1 MEVRVTRMIR
11 PDVSTR
17 DNWTEPG
24 TFEVE
29 PGIYRIPLPLPND
42 GLRAVNV
49 YALAR
54 GDDLMLIDSGWAI
67 ADARGVLDKGLAVLG
82 CSAGDVRRIL
92 VTHVHRD
99 HYTQAVYLRREFGT
113 RVSLGAGER
122 ESLDVSIDP
131 DRAPMQNQLR
141 YLRQLGAGDLADRM
155 AKLQGPRDPHK
166 TGWERPDDWLRD
178 GQAIAHGG
186 RTLEVVSTPGHTR
199 GHVVFHDTGG
209 QVLFA
214 GDHVLPAIT
223 PSIGFEPVLS
233 DDPLG
238 AFLGS
243 LTMMRSRPDARLL
256 PAHGPVT
263 GSTHARVDALIA
275 HHGTRLDETEAAIRG
290 GAQTAPEAAAVLR
303 WTRRG
308 RELADLDPFNQ
319 MLAISE
325 TAAHLQ
331 LLAAQGRVT
340 RHEADGL
347 RYYLPA

>member
-1 MEVRVTRMIR
+1 MRAHRVR
-11 PDVSTR
+11 PDASTR
-17 DNWTEPG
+17 ENWTEPG
-24 TFEVE
+24 SFEVA

-49 YALAR
+49 YALTD

-67 ADARGVLDKGLAVLG
+67 ADARDVLDRGLDALG
-82 CSAGDVRRIL
+82 ASAGDVRRIL

-113 RVSLGAGER
+113 PVSLGAGER
-122 ESLDVSIDP
+122 ESLQISMNP
-131 DRAPMQNQLR
+131 DRAPLQNQLG
-141 YLRQLGAGDLADRM
+141 YLRLLGAGDLADRM
-155 AKLQGPRDPHK
+155 AKLQGPRDPYK
-166 TGWERPDDWLRD
+166 TGWETPDDWLRD
-178 GQAIAHGG
+178 SEKIEHGG
-186 RTLEVVSTPGHTR
+186 RTLDVVATPGHTR
-199 GHVVFHDTGG
+199 GHVVFHDTGSRL
-209 QVLFA
+209 LFA
-214 GDHVLPAIT
+214 GDHVLPTIT

-243 LTMMRSRPDARLL
+243 LALMRSRPDARLL

-263 GSTHARVDALIA
+263 GSTHARVDELIA
-275 HHGTRLDETEAAIRG
+275 HHGARLDETEAAIRG

-331 LLAAQGRVT
+331 LLAAQGRVI

>member
-1 MEVRVTRMIR
+1 VR
-11 PDVSTR
+11 PDASTR

-24 TFEVE
+24 TFEVA

-49 YALAR
+49 YALVH

-67 ADARGVLDKGLAVLG
+67 ADARDVLDEGLDALG

-122 ESLDVSIDP
+122 ESLQVSMDSH
-131 DRAPMQNQLR
+131 RAPMQNQLH
-141 YLRQLGAGDLADRM
+141 YLRLLGAGELADRM
-155 AKLQGPRDPHK
+155 EKLQGPRDPHK
-166 TGWERPDDWLRD
+166 TGWEAPDDWLRD
-178 GQAIAHGG
+178 DEEIDHGG
-186 RTLEVVSTPGHTR
+186 RTLEVVATPGHTR
-199 GHVVFHDTGG
+199 GHVVFHDTGSRL
-209 QVLFA
+209 LFA
-214 GDHVLPAIT
+214 GDHVLPTIT

-233 DDPLG
+233 EDPLG

-243 LTMMRSRPDARLL
+243 LTLMRSRPDARLL
-256 PAHGPVT
+256 PAHGPVS
-263 GSTHARVDALIA
+263 GSTHARVDELIA

-308 RELADLDPFNQ
+308 RVLADLDPFNQ

>member
-1 MEVRVTRMIR
+1 MR
-11 PDVSTR
+11 PDASTR

-24 TFEVE
+24 TFEVA

-49 YALAR
+49 YALTD

-67 ADARGVLDKGLAVLG
+67 ADARDVLDRGLDALG
-82 CSAGDVRRIL
+82 ASAGDVRRIL

-113 RVSLGAGER
+113 PVSLGAGER
-122 ESLDVSIDP
+122 ESLQISMDP
-131 DRAPMQNQLR
+131 GRAPLQNQLG
-141 YLRQLGAGDLADRM
+141 YLRLLGAGDLADQM

-166 TGWERPDDWLRD
+166 TGWETPDDWLRD
-178 GQAIAHGG
+178 GEQIERGG
-186 RTLEVVSTPGHTR
+186 RTLDVVATPGHTR
-199 GHVVFHDTGG
+199 GHVVFHDTGSRL
-209 QVLFA
+209 LFA
-214 GDHVLPAIT
+214 GDHVLPTIT

-243 LTMMRSRPDARLL
+243 LALMRSRTDARLL

-263 GSTHARVDALIA
+263 GSTHARVDELIA

-308 RELADLDPFNQ
+308 RVLADLDPFNQ

>member
-1 MEVRVTRMIR
+1 MRAHRVR
-11 PDVSTR
+11 PDASTR
-17 DNWTEPG
+17 ENWTEPG
-24 TFEVE
+24 TFEVA

-49 YALAR
+49 YALTD
-54 GDDLMLIDSGWAI
+54 GGDLMLIDSGWAI
-67 ADARGVLDKGLAVLG
+67 ADARDVLDRGLGALG
-82 CSAGDVRRIL
+82 ASAGDVRRIL

-122 ESLDVSIDP
+122 ESLQISMNP
-131 DRAPMQNQLR
+131 DRAPLQNQLG
-141 YLRQLGAGDLADRM
+141 YLRLLGAGDLADRM
-155 AKLQGPRDPHK
+155 AKLQGPRDPYK
-166 TGWERPDDWLRD
+166 TGWETPDDWLRD
-178 GQAIAHGG
+178 SEKIGHGG
-186 RTLEVVSTPGHTR
+186 RTLDVVATPGHTR
-199 GHVVFHDTGG
+199 GHVVFHDTGSRL
-209 QVLFA
+209 LFA
-214 GDHVLPAIT
+214 GDHVLPTIT

-243 LTMMRSRPDARLL
+243 LALMRSRPDARLL

-263 GSTHARVDALIA
+263 GSTHARVDELIA
-275 HHGTRLDETEAAIRG
+275 HHGARLDETEAAIRG

-331 LLAAQGRVT
+331 LLTAQGRVT

>member
-1 MEVRVTRMIR
+1 M
-11 PDVSTR
+11 
-17 DNWTEPG
+17 
-24 TFEVE
+24 
-29 PGIYRIPLPLPND
+29 
-42 GLRAVNV
+42 
-49 YALAR
+49 
-54 GDDLMLIDSGWAI
+54 
-67 ADARGVLDKGLAVLG
+67 
-82 CSAGDVRRIL
+82 
-92 VTHVHRD
+92 
-99 HYTQAVYLRREFGT
+99 
-113 RVSLGAGER
+113 
-122 ESLDVSIDP
+122 DP
-131 DRAPMQNQLR
+131 DRTPLQNQLG
-141 YLRQLGAGDLADRM
+141 YLRLLGAGDLADRM

-166 TGWERPDDWLRD
+166 TGWEIPDDWLRD
-178 GQAIAHGG
+178 DEEIQHGA
-186 RTLEVVSTPGHTR
+186 RTLDVVATPGHTR
-199 GHVVFHDTGG
+199 GHVVFHDTGSRL
-209 QVLFA
+209 LFA
-214 GDHVLPAIT
+214 GDHVLPTIT

-243 LTMMRSRPDARLL
+243 LTLMRSRPDARLL

-263 GSTHARVDALIA
+263 GSTHARVDELIA
-275 HHGTRLDETEAAIRG
+275 HHGARLDETEAAIRG

-303 WTRRG
+303 WTRRR